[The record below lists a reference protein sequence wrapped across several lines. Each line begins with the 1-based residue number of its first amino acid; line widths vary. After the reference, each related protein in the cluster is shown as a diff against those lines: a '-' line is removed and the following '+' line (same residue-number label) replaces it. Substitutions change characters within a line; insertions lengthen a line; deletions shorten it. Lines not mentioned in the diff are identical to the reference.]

1 MLKKMQV
8 EKQRNG
14 RVYISFPYFY
24 DLLNKKNVE
33 LVKKISAL
41 FSQEFIYKLTYRHNS
56 KMNFSDDILK
66 EKIYQIKKDEN
77 TSLVIF
83 RSSIFLLSQIL
94 NKMDH
99 ETDSLEVIKYNEK
112 LDIKEDETDFI
123 FYFSDN
129 DGPYIIFNSFKF
141 NRHSTI
147 ARIKE
152 IIKSRI

>member
-14 RVYISFPYFY
+14 RVYIQFPYFY
-24 DLLNKKNVE
+24 DLFNKKNVE

-66 EKIYQIKKDEN
+66 EKIYQIKKEEN

-83 RSSIFLLSQIL
+83 RSSISLLSQIL
-94 NKMDH
+94 NKMNH

-112 LDIKEDETDFI
+112 LDIKEDKADFI

-129 DGPYIIFNSFKF
+129 DGPYLIFDSNIFQYK
-141 NRHSTI
+141 STI
-147 ARIKE
+147 LEIKK
-152 IIKSRI
+152 ILRNN

>member
-14 RVYISFPYFY
+14 RVYIQFPYFY
-24 DLLNKKNVE
+24 DLFNKKNVE

-66 EKIYQIKKDEN
+66 EKIYQIKKEEN

-83 RSSIFLLSQIL
+83 RSSISLLSQIL
-94 NKMDH
+94 NKMNH

-112 LDIKEDETDFI
+112 LDIKEDKTDFI

-129 DGPYIIFNSFKF
+129 DGPNLIFDSNIFQYK
-141 NRHSTI
+141 STI
-147 ARIKE
+147 LEIKK
-152 IIKSRI
+152 ILRNN